1 MVPTQKR
8 KVLLG
13 GSVVVIGLLG
23 LLLGPRGC
31 TSGPS
36 SQVVAAPNDPRPDPK
51 QPFPNMNAAGCFVN
65 TAGHAKPQL
74 QIPARAD
81 AATVTSAVTNYVN
94 QIITPETRQLSAAA
108 AIQQHTA
115 GAISASIAT
124 YNAAVAAGASPAMAN
139 QAAMVSA
146 AQYLHNQGVM
156 GPLICPTALGFDM
169 GHSAPMVQ

>member
-1 MVPTQKR
+1 MALTQNR
-8 KVLLG
+8 KVWLG
-13 GSVVVIGLLG
+13 GSVVAIGLLG

-31 TSGPS
+31 SGPT
-36 SQVVAAPNDPRPDPK
+36 VPAVAAQNDRRPDPK
-51 QPFPNMNAAGCFVN
+51 QPLPNMNAAGCFVN

-81 AATVTSAVTNYVN
+81 AATATSAVTHYVN
-94 QIITPETRQLSAAA
+94 QIITAETRQLSSAA
-108 AIQQHTA
+108 AIQQHTP
-115 GAISASIAT
+115 GAISAGVAA
-124 YNAAVAAGASPAMAN
+124 YNTAVAVGASPAMAN

-146 AQYLHNQGVM
+146 AQFLHNQGVM